1 MAALTVALLGASQ
14 PEVQLF
20 SDALRFALKA
30 GDPRVVVVVL
40 PGNAPAFETNLD
52 AFDAFD
58 VVLLIGVQA
67 PAKCNAEKAASA
79 LEADDLAMRARLA
92 LGAVSYGVL
101 YGTHDE
107 RLTQAL
113 NSIERLLPPSA
124 AGLRQN
130 HISGGEKQQPWV
142 WMCDKCS
149 DPHCEH
155 RLLTALVAQR
165 ADRHEA

>member
-1 MAALTVALLGASQ
+1 MPALTVALLGASQ

-20 SDALRFALKA
+20 SEALRIALKA
-30 GDPRVVVVVL
+30 GDPRVVVVL
-40 PGNAPAFETNLD
+40 PGNAPAVETNLD
-52 AFDAFD
+52 AFD
-58 VVLLIGVQA
+58 VVLLMSVQA
-67 PAKCNAEKAASA
+67 PAKCNAEKAPSA

-113 NSIERLLPPSA
+113 NSVERLLPPSA
-124 AGLRQN
+124 AGLPQN
-130 HISGGEKQQPWV
+130 HFSGGAKQQPWV

-155 RLLTALVAQR
+155 RLLTALLAQR

>member
-20 SDALRFALKA
+20 SDALRIALEA

-40 PGNAPAFETNLD
+40 PGNAPAVETNLD
-52 AFDAFD
+52 AFD
-58 VVLLIGVQA
+58 VVFLMSVQA
-67 PAKCNAEKAASA
+67 AAKCTAVKAPSA
-79 LEADDLAMRARLA
+79 LEADDLALRARLA

-113 NSIERLLPPSA
+113 KSVKRLLPPSA

-130 HISGGEKQQPWV
+130 YISGGEKQQPWV

-155 RLLTALVAQR
+155 RLLTALLAQR